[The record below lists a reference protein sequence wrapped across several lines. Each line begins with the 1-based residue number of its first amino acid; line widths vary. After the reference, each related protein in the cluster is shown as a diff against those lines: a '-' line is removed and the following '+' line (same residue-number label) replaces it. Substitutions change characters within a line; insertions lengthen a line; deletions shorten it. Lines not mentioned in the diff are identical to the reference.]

1 MGINK
6 MVTSSAFRIFSSAKV
21 NLILKALGK
30 RPDGYHEIFTLM
42 QRVSLF
48 DTLYINIPPEGDIK
62 ITTNHPQLPTDEENL
77 IYKAAKLFF
86 KSIDILPRARIHLV
100 KRIPIAAGLGGGSSN
115 AASTLL
121 GLNTLLKHPFSLDDL
136 LKMAVLL
143 GSDVPFFLLKKPAVA
158 KGKGEIVSPLSFS
171 LPFWY
176 IIISPPIHIST
187 AGVYKQVRL
196 TRKENQIK
204 ISCLQDVLEH
214 LQNDLEKVVIEKV
227 EEISEAKEILK
238 RAGARY
244 ILMSGS
250 GASVFALC
258 QSKREALEIKRAL
271 ILPEKWRSFLV
282 KGL

>member
-1 MGINK
+1 MEINN
-6 MVTSSAFRIFSSAKV
+6 VGPSSLRLFSPAKV
-21 NLILKALGK
+21 NLILKVFGK

-48 DTLYINIPPEGDIK
+48 DTLYINIPLEEGIK
-62 ITTNHPQLPTDEENL
+62 ITTNHPQLVTDGGNL

-86 KSIDILPRARIHLV
+86 NAIGIRPRAKIHLV

-136 LKMAVLL
+136 LKMAALL
-143 GSDVPFFLLKKPAVA
+143 GSDVPFFLLKKPAIA
-158 KGKGEIVSPLSFS
+158 RGRGEKLSLIS
-171 LPFWY
+171 YPLPFWY
-176 IIISPPIHIST
+176 VIISPPVNVST
-187 AGVYKQVRL
+187 AWAYKQVRL
-196 TRKENQIK
+196 TRKKNQIK
-204 ISCLQDVLEH
+204 INRPQEVLEH
-214 LQNDLEKVVIEKV
+214 LENDLESAVVKSVKEV
-227 EEISEAKEILK
+227 SEAKEILK

-258 QSKREALEIKRAL
+258 QSKKEALKVKKAL
-271 ILPEKWRSFLV
+271 ALPEKWQSFVV